1 MSERLFTWLFKG
13 LVYPQIWEDPEIDM
27 KALAIRPHDRIVAIA
42 SGGCNIL
49 SYLTADPARVTA
61 VDLNH
66 AHVAL
71 TRLKL
76 TAAGELPGY
85 DAFYR
90 FFGKADEKAN
100 LAAYERFIKRQ
111 LDDESRSYWEKRGF
125 AGRRRITLFSRDLY
139 HHGLLGWFIGAAHR
153 VARLYGINPGDLL
166 AARSIEEQRTF
177 FDYRTRAAVRQAADP
192 LGDLPACLAVRP
204 RHSASTI

>member
-1 MSERLFTWLFKG
+1 MSAKSAPNTKLLASAVHQNKRLSANGMSERLFTWLFKG

-27 KALAIRPHDRIVAIA
+27 KALAIRPDDRIVAIA

-76 TAAGELPGY
+76 AAARELPGY
-85 DAFYR
+85 DAF
-90 FFGKADEKAN
+90 
-100 LAAYERFIKRQ
+100 
-111 LDDESRSYWEKRGF
+111 
-125 AGRRRITLFSRDLY
+125 
-139 HHGLLGWFIGAAHR
+139 
-153 VARLYGINPGDLL
+153 
-166 AARSIEEQRTF
+166 
-177 FDYRTRAAVRQAADP
+177 
-192 LGDLPACLAVRP
+192 
-204 RHSASTI
+204 